1 MPSWPTSSSSSSSSL
16 PYIGVKLVTT
26 HPDNNLINLP
36 GVHATYVL
44 FSSVTGQNLAS
55 MDGTEMTLRRTA
67 CVSALA
73 SSYLSNENSK
83 KMIMVGAGAL
93 GPHLVRA
100 HLTTRPG
107 IRNVMIWNRN
117 LGKAK
122 NLVEEMGSEGME
134 GVRFEVCE
142 DLEMGV
148 RGADVVT
155 CATCSEK
162 ALVLGEWLKDGAHLD
177 LVGSY
182 KPSMRECDDE
192 AIRRGRVF
200 VDNEVAKV
208 EAGELVGAFERGVIK
223 EDGVEGDLVE
233 LIKGVKSGRKEDSEI
248 TVFVS
253 VGSAVVDLLSA
264 QLAYETITV
273 KPQT

>member
-1 MPSWPTSSSSSSSSL
+1 M
-16 PYIGVKLVTT
+16 
-26 HPDNNLINLP
+26 
-36 GVHATYVL
+36 
-44 FSSVTGQNLAS
+44 
-55 MDGTEMTLRRTA
+55 
-67 CVSALA
+67 
-73 SSYLSNENSK
+73 
-83 KMIMVGAGAL
+83 
-93 GPHLVRA
+93 
-100 HLTTRPG
+100 
-107 IRNVMIWNRN
+107 
-117 LGKAK
+117 
-122 NLVEEMGSEGME
+122 
-134 GVRFEVCE
+134 
-142 DLEMGV
+142 

-155 CATCSEK
+155 CATNSEK
-162 ALVLGEWLKDGAHLD
+162 ALVLGKWLKDGAHLD

-223 EDGVEGDLVE
+223 EDEVEGDLVE
-233 LIKGVKSGRKEDSEI
+233 LIKGVKRGGKDGNDI

-273 KPQT
+273 KP